1 MTWLKVCAASDIE
14 DGETHQVSSVRP
26 PIAVYHLDGEFFATA
41 DTCSHAD
48 SSLSEGYLEDGAI
61 ECVWHFAKFCIRTG
75 AAQSLPATEP
85 IRTYR
90 VKVEDGDVHVL
101 LDDSVIAIPA

>member
-14 DGETHQVSSVRP
+14 DGEAHQVSSVRP

-48 SSLSEGYLEDGAI
+48 SSLAEGYLEDGAI

-75 AAQSLPATEP
+75 AAQTLPATEP
-85 IRTYR
+85 IRTYQ